1 MLTLLQKSLLYFKK
15 YRTLTLYCK
24 GFFFHYICNMITDFT
39 SLSDEAKI
47 WIYPSS
53 RKFYTNEIEEID
65 TKIKAFVESW
75 KKEAQDFKCSYQ
87 FL

>member
-1 MLTLLQKSLLYFKK
+1 
-15 YRTLTLYCK
+15 
-24 GFFFHYICNMITDFT
+24 MITDFT

-75 KKEAQDFKCSYQ
+75 KKESQDFKCSY
-87 FL
+87 

>member
-1 MLTLLQKSLLYFKK
+1 
-15 YRTLTLYCK
+15 
-24 GFFFHYICNMITDFT
+24 MITDFT

-65 TKIKAFVESW
+65 TKIKAFVER
-75 KKEAQDFKCSYQ
+75 KKRRKILNALISFYIIDLSLLVLKMKLLPLAIKIWMF
-87 FL
+87 